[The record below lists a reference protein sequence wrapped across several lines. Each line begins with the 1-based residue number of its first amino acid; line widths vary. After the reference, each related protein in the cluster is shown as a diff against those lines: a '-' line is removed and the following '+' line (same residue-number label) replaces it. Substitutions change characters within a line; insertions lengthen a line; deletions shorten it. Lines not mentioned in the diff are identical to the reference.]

1 MKLLFVIFCSGY
13 LKIYQLNRPVLDG
26 YDCLLVDEAQDCTPG
41 KIIIVYLLSRE
52 LIIAVMFCQVFFFF
66 CGRQLLYKGIL
77 FEKQG

>member
-52 LIIAVMFCQVFFFF
+52 LIIAVMFCQVFFF
-66 CGRQLLYKGIL
+66 LLWKATVV
-77 FEKQG
+77 QGNLV